1 MSKHLGNLKR
11 LHRKLVAALGDK
23 HPLVLQLQ
31 DEIVSFAAIVPRRM
45 RCDTFAAKPEMG
57 RSFNHRWK
65 YLSNPTEQ
73 SRDGIS
79 P

>member
-1 MSKHLGNLKR
+1 MSKHLGNLRR
-11 LHRKLVAALGDK
+11 LHRKLAVALGEK

-31 DEIVSFAAIVPRRM
+31 DEIVAFAATVPRRM
-45 RCDTFAAKPEMG
+45 RCDTFVAKPEVG

-65 YLSNPTEQ
+65 YLSGPTEQ
-73 SRDGIS
+73 LHDM